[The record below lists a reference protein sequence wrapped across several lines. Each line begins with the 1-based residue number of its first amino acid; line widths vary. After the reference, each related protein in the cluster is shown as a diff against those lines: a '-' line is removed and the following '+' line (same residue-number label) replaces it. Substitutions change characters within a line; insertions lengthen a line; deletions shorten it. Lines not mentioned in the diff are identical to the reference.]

1 MGLFDEIKA
10 TEPKLKKKID
20 TCLGVG
26 MTKILVQK
34 SLREKVIFFAIK
46 RQLIYYLNDKIIT
59 RLSLLNVK
67 TKCFNFRQ
75 DDSQVF

>member
-1 MGLFDEIKA
+1 MS
-10 TEPKLKKKID
+10 
-20 TCLGVG
+20 
-26 MTKILVQK
+26 KILVQN
-34 SLREKVIFFAIK
+34 SLREKSFFFAIK

>member
-1 MGLFDEIKA
+1 M
-10 TEPKLKKKID
+10 KLKQRNQNFKKKL
-20 TCLGVG
+20 TFVWGWGCQRYLSKKVYV
-26 MTKILVQK
+26 K
-34 SLREKVIFFAIK
+34 KVILFAIK